1 MLKFLLPFQKDTP
14 QVALSKYLEELKKE
28 VWRAAIYGEDG
39 EVRDVFARLHHRCD
53 SPGDL
58 EAGESPPAPTKFEE
72 LIGEVVNREF
82 FFWYRSPS
90 ERQWSIEVQT
100 EKATTKLG
108 NLCHI
113 LSEKENEAI
122 RKYSED
128 WKSGAGMHSILSIA
142 IIRNQKDNVSYLL
155 ETSKIDLHTLWG
167 STEETVLHYAVR
179 LRYWDLAKMILQSS
193 SMPPILYINTGNW
206 KQDTALHELVYCCIS
221 KPKFDPDWTFD
232 NSDEHTIFELL
243 LGCGANVDAISFVYK
258 TPLHR
263 LVSSYVDAR
272 DKSLL
277 QCLLDAGAEVNTK
290 DYEGNTPLHSACE
303 MQDKETILKLLDF
316 GADMN
321 CQNNDWKTPRE
332 VFESVPTHDREFA
345 DRRLSRLQRSIPRY
359 KKDIALVKRSGP
371 MSKEKSRACKNF
383 PIYLSYRGSQL
394 LPDVADCR
402 SMSWTA
408 KDMKVSDVLYAPESA
423 HSPSFLDRI
432 ETRFVEDVWNELSI
446 ERTRKDQ
453 QAIPSQPMDETRR
466 NETQNITQQNESGS
480 LEKVC
485 IAKEQLQK
493 TIAEH
498 CYRWM
503 NFPANNM
510 SWIKDFIFQNTGAEN
525 HEQTLQFFIDSIQVR
540 ESSNLGPLL
549 RIPHA
554 KVEEGMVSVVIP
566 FLDFETLGSMSIAR
580 RKIQKLEQ
588 AYFPFTGVDGLQ
600 VPQKLD
606 ETSNKTGR
614 LKTLGTKE
622 NQVIYRWSQ
631 RSWLATMKQEPERYI
646 YDRKQHFADLLT
658 KFLSKLW
665 PRMEEKYRLA
675 AGQKMAQRREKS
687 QGIQTGLPV
696 QTRHGNNIPN
706 ASRMQNI
713 RKSTDFK
720 WLVVRQLWLYKLDDS
735 MYSSTS
741 YCHTLKFLNYYLL
754 IETILTAIPLR
765 EGSNGADDLLETIR
779 QKNSDEIETADELMK
794 RIIMEAVN
802 FPKESRWAGLGQHIL
817 DIFQGEITLEAN
829 EELRFF
835 SDFTNTDWK
844 PENVYKAIQEAAKS
858 TWQLKDIRDEL
869 GLIRQVFETQKK
881 VTKEFVNILN
891 ENACMHGDDLDE
903 LLFVEEMIKRT
914 WDMDKEA
921 SSILEGLSSITQA
934 MQAQASLKE
943 AETARLMNLIILPF
957 TVVTVVFTPL
967 SFMTSLFAV
976 NSDGFPHNEDGELRL
991 PWSWLTW
998 RLFVG
1003 EAGTLIP
1010 LFILIAS
1017 IYYYQGGKRY
1027 GKQQKKLSFI
1037 EKIMADRRI

>member
-1 MLKFLLPFQKDTP
+1 MVKFPVSFQEDTP
-14 QVALSKYLEELKKE
+14 KVALSKFLEKLKKE
-28 VWRAAIYGEDG
+28 VWRAAIYGKDG
-39 EVRDVFARLHHRCD
+39 KVRDVFVRLHSTSN

-58 EAGESPPAPTKFEE
+58 EAGENPPAPTKFEE
-72 LIGEVVNREF
+72 LIEEVADEEF
-82 FFWYRSPS
+82 FSWDRGSS
-90 ERQWSIEVQT
+90 KWQQAIEVQI
-100 EKATTKLG
+100 EEAITKLA

-113 LSEKENEAI
+113 LSEKEEEAI
-122 RKYSED
+122 RKN
-128 WKSGAGMHSILSIA
+128 SGYRMSVTGMNSILSIA
-142 IIRNQKDNVSYLL
+142 VIRNQKDNVSYLL
-155 ETSKIDLHTLWG
+155 ETSKIDLHTTFGLNKQ
-167 STEETVLHYAVR
+167 TALHYAISFK
-179 LRYWDLAKMILQSS
+179 YWDLAKMILKSS
-193 SMPPILYINTGNW
+193 SMPSILYINTGNW
-206 KQDTALHELVYCCIS
+206 VQNTALHELVLGCIR
-221 KPKFDPDWTFD
+221 KADVDPNWTFD
-232 NSDEHTIFELL
+232 NSNEHTILEMLL
-243 LGCGANVDAISFVYK
+243 ECGANVDAIDFTCT

-263 LVSSYVDAR
+263 LVSRYVDTR
-272 DKSLL
+272 VKSLL
-277 QCLLDAGAEVNTK
+277 QYLLDAGAEVNTK
-290 DYEGNTPLHSACE
+290 DRSENTPLHSACE
-303 MQDKETILKLLDF
+303 MQDKETIQKLLDF

-321 CQNNDWKTPRE
+321 CQNNEWKTPRE
-332 VFESVPTHDREFA
+332 VFQSVPTHDQEFA
-345 DRRLSRLQRSIPRY
+345 DRKLSRLQRSIPHQ
-359 KKDIALVKRSGP
+359 KKDIARAKRSGP
-371 MSKEKSRACKNF
+371 MSKERSRVCKNF
-383 PIYLSYRGSQL
+383 PIYLSYRGSQF
-394 LPDVADCR
+394 LPDVAGRR

-408 KDMKVSDVLYAPESA
+408 KDMKVFDVLYTPESD
-423 HSPSFLDRI
+423 HPPSFLNRV

-446 ERTRKDQ
+446 ERTQKDQ
-453 QAIPSQPMDETRR
+453 QAILSQPTDETRR
-466 NETQNITQQNESGS
+466 NETENAPKQNESGS
-480 LEKVC
+480 PEKGW
-485 IAKEQLQK
+485 ITKEQLQK
-493 TIAEH
+493 KIAED

-503 NFPANNM
+503 NFPASNM
-510 SWIKDFIFQNTGAEN
+510 SWIKDFIIQNTEVEN
-525 HEQTLQFFIDSIQVR
+525 HEQTLQFFLDSIKVR

-549 RIPHA
+549 RTPHTKA
-554 KVEEGMVSVVIP
+554 EEGMVSVVIP
-566 FLDFETLGSMSIAR
+566 FLDFETSGSMSIAR

-600 VPQKLD
+600 VPQTID

-631 RSWLATMKQEPERYI
+631 RPWLATMNQEPERYI
-646 YDRKQHFADLLT
+646 YDRKQHFANLLT
-658 KFLSKLW
+658 KFLSRLW

-675 AGQKMAQRREKS
+675 AEQKMAQRREKS
-687 QGIQTGLPV
+687 QSIQTGLPV
-696 QTRHGNNIPN
+696 QTRNEKNIPN

-713 RKSTDFK
+713 RKSINLK
-720 WLVVRQLWLYKLDDS
+720 WLVVRQLWLYKLDD
-735 MYSSTS
+735 
-741 YCHTLKFLNYYLL
+741 K
-754 IETILTAIPLR
+754 TILTAIPLR

-779 QKNSDEIETADELMK
+779 QKNSDKVETADELMK

-802 FPKESRWAGLGQHIL
+802 FPEEFRWAGLGEHIL

-835 SDFTNTDWK
+835 NDFTNADWK

-881 VTKEFVNILN
+881 VVKEFVNILDKN
-891 ENACMHGDDLDE
+891 SWRYGDDLDD
-903 LLFVEEMIKRT
+903 LVIVEEMIRRT

-1003 EAGTLIP
+1003 EVGTLVP
-1010 LFILIAS
+1010 LLILIMS

-1027 GKQQKKLSFI
+1027 GKQQENLSYL
-1037 EKIMADRRI
+1037 EKIIADRRI